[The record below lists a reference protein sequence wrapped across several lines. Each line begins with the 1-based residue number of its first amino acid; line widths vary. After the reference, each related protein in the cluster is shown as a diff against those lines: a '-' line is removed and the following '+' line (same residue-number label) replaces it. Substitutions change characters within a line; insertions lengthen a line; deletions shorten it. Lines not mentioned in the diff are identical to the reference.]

1 MDPGSGGE
9 IAQPRVS
16 VVTPVYNGERHLAE
30 CVESVL
36 GQTFRDWEY
45 VIVDNCST
53 DRDPRDRRAI
63 RSG

>member
-1 MDPGSGGE
+1 M
-9 IAQPRVS
+9 AQPRVS

-53 DRDPRDRRAI
+53 DADPRDRRAI